1 MIFFLRW
8 LALPI
13 AAVLS
18 LVGIQVCT
26 FTVDRAEYVYLTQ
39 FGRHIATYN
48 GADSADAGLH
58 WKWPAPIQTVHRL
71 DNRLQVFDLPSTEL
85 PTRDVKGQTID
96 KMLTLDAYVCWRITD
111 KDGVDRFLR
120 TVGTPDQAQAIL
132 AQHISSELGA
142 AISQMELD
150 DLISTEE
157 GRVDRQR
164 EALRQRLLRACG
176 SAADALGN
184 RTGRDYGIEVADIR
198 LRRANHPPQVR
209 DAIFARIMSERERR
223 VADYQSAG
231 KKQAAEIR
239 SKTDKEVNDLM
250 ADANAE
256 KRRIEGEAD
265 TRADRIRNAAHGKD
279 VEYYTFLKTLE
290 TYKSILGDNK
300 TMLLLSTH
308 REMFRLMFD
317 PPVPVR
323 KPVTFG
329 PDGSAPPKEVGPKGE
344 K

>member
-1 MIFFLRW
+1 MQFFLRW
-8 LALPI
+8 LALPLS
-13 AAVLS
+13 AVFV
-18 LVGIQVCT
+18 LVGIQLCT

-39 FGRHIATYN
+39 FGRPIATYN

-71 DNRLQVFDLPSTEL
+71 DNRMQVFDLPSAEL

-96 KMLTLDAYVCWRITD
+96 KMLTLDAYVCWRIAD

-120 TVGTPDQAQAIL
+120 TVGTPEQAQAIL
-132 AQHISSELGA
+132 TQHISSELGT

-157 GRVDRQR
+157 GRVERQR
-164 EALRQRLLRACG
+164 ETLRQRLMRACG
-176 SAADALGN
+176 SAADTLGN
-184 RTGRDYGIEVADIR
+184 RTGRDYGIEVVDIR

-209 DAIFARIMSERERR
+209 DAIFARIISERERR

-231 KKQAAEIR
+231 KKQADEIA
-239 SKTDKEVNDLM
+239 SKTAKEVKDLM

-279 VEYYTFLKTLE
+279 VEFYTFLKTLE

-308 REMFRLMFD
+308 REVFRLMFD
-317 PPVPVR
+317 PPAPVR

-329 PDGSAPPKEVGPKGE
+329 PDGGASPKEGDGKGG

>member
-1 MIFFLRW
+1 MRFFLRW
-8 LALPI
+8 LALPLV
-13 AAVLS
+13 AGVS
-18 LVGIQVCT
+18 LIGIQLCT
-26 FTVDRAEYVYLTQ
+26 FSVDRAEYVYLTQ
-39 FGRHIATYN
+39 FGRHVATYD
-48 GADSADAGLH
+48 GAVAADAGLH

-85 PTRDVKGQTID
+85 PTSDVKGQTID
-96 KMLTLDAYVCWRITD
+96 KMLTLDAFVCWRIAD
-111 KDGVDRFLR
+111 KDSVDRFLR
-120 TVGTPDQAQAIL
+120 TVGTPERAQAIL
-132 AQHISSELGA
+132 TQHISSELGA
-142 AISQMELD
+142 AISKMELE
-150 DLISTEE
+150 DLISTQE
-157 GRVDRQR
+157 GRVDQKR
-164 EALRQRLLRACG
+164 ETLRQRLLRACG

-184 RTGRDYGIEVADIR
+184 RAGRDYGMEVVDIR

-209 DAIFARIMSERERR
+209 DAIFARIISERERR

-231 KKQAAEIR
+231 VKQAAEIK
-239 SKTDKEVNDLM
+239 SKTDKEVADLM
-250 ADANAE
+250 ADAGAE
-256 KRRIEGEAD
+256 ERRIKGEAD

-279 VEYYTFLKTLE
+279 VEFYTFLKTLE

-317 PPVPVR
+317 PPAPVR

-329 PDGSAPPKEVGPKGE
+329 PSEDVPSREGNPKGG

>member
-1 MIFFLRW
+1 MQSFLRW
-8 LALPI
+8 IAPPLLAVLAL
-13 AAVLS
+13 
-18 LVGIQVCT
+18 VGVRLCL
-26 FTVDRAEYVYLTQ
+26 FTVDRTEYVYLTQ
-39 FGRHIATYN
+39 FGRHVATYD

-71 DNRLQVFDLPSTEL
+71 DRRLQAFDLPGAEL
-85 PTRDVKGQTID
+85 PTRDVKSQTID
-96 KMLTLDAYVCWRITD
+96 KMLTLDAYVCWRIAD
-111 KDGVDRFLR
+111 RDGVDRFLR
-120 TVGTPDQAQAIL
+120 TVGTPEQAQAIL
-132 AQHISSELGA
+132 TQHVSSELGA

-164 EALRQRLLRACG
+164 EVLRQRLLRACS

-184 RTGRDYGIEVADIR
+184 RAAREYGIEVVDIR
-198 LRRANHPPQVR
+198 LRRTNHPPEVR
-209 DAIFARIMSERERR
+209 EAIFARIRSERDRR
-223 VADYQSAG
+223 VADYSSAG
-231 KKQAAEIR
+231 QKQAAEIT
-239 SKTDKEVNDLM
+239 SKTGKEVADLM
-250 ADANAE
+250 ADAKAE
-256 KRRIEGEAD
+256 ERRIMGEAD

-279 VEYYTFLKTLE
+279 VEFYTFLKTLE

-317 PPVPVR
+317 APAPVQ
-323 KPVTFG
+323 KPTTFG
-329 PDGSAPPKEVGPKGE
+329 PGSTPTKDGEPKGA